1 MSKNPEAEALK
12 AEGNTEFAAKNFDAA
27 VEKYT
32 AAIAVD
38 SSNHVYYS
46 NRAAVYLEQ
55 SEWEKAAADAT
66 KCIEIDPTFVK
77 GYFRLARAQD
87 GANEYDAAIATV
99 RAGLEKHPG
108 NNELGRLLRAIAAK
122 KKAAAAAARSGGGA
136 GGPLAGVN
144 QEEMMELH
152 DKVQKTAMELATVR
166 RRVMACQNEAKR
178 MQLTQGEVNK
188 FPDEAPLFQS
198 VGKMFLSSTKSE
210 LDIFFK
216 EQMELNKREAE
227 ALAKQSQYLERRKL
241 SHEANIKDMLSDAA

>member
-122 KKAAAAAARSGGGA
+122 KKAAAAAARSGGSA

-227 ALAKQSQYLERRKL
+227 KLAKQSQYLERRKL